1 MSQEINTISSKNKSF
16 DQIESLKIINFRSHE
31 NFNIQLS
38 GLPLAIIGENG
49 VGKTNILEAISLL
62 SPGRGIRNASFSE
75 MIKDNNLKPW
85 GISAHISTEQKKYKV
100 STGIKESFKGRD
112 IKINEKKVSGSSHLP
127 EVILISWLTP
137 SMDQIFNQTP
147 SYRRKF
153 IDRLCAVYEKDHTKN
168 LKIYEKLMRERNVS
182 FKNERIDK
190 IWLDALESQMA
201 NISILIAETRLKFIS
216 NLNKILE
223 NNLDEVW
230 PKSSLEISGFVENLV
245 SSWNKDKAI
254 MVFCETLNA
263 NREKDFFSKR
273 TTEGVHRSDLM
284 VTEQKNKLEAKKCS
298 TGEQKAML
306 MGIILAHL
314 ELVSNHTSRYP
325 VLLLDEVLA
334 HLDKKRRDSF
344 FHQILNIGSQIIMT
358 GTDISIFNS
367 LGENLDI
374 FHLNQTK
381 LRTI

>member
-85 GISAHISTEQKKYKV
+85 GISASISNERKKYKV

-223 NNLDEVW
+223 NNLDDAW

-273 TTEGVHRSDLM
+273 TTEGVHRSDLI
-284 VTEQKNKLEAKKCS
+284 VTEQKNRMEAKKCS

-306 MGIILAHL
+306 MGIILSHL

-334 HLDKKRRDSF
+334 HLDEKRRDSF

-367 LGENLDI
+367 LGKNLDI

>member
-1 MSQEINTISSKNKSF
+1 VSQEINTISSKNKSF

-201 NISILIAETRLKFIS
+201 NISIVIAETRLKFIS

>member
-62 SPGRGIRNASFSE
+62 SPGRGIRNANFSE

-85 GISAHISTEQKKYKV
+85 GISASISNERKKYKV
-100 STGIKESFKGRD
+100 STGIKESFKGRN

-201 NISILIAETRLKFIS
+201 NISIVIAETRLKFIS

>member
-62 SPGRGIRNASFSE
+62 SPGRGIRNANFSE

-85 GISAHISTEQKKYKV
+85 GISASISNERKKYKV
-100 STGIKESFKGRD
+100 STGIKESFKGRN

-168 LKIYEKLMRERNVS
+168 LKIYEKLMRERNMS

-223 NNLDEVW
+223 NNLDDAW

-273 TTEGVHRSDLM
+273 TTEGVHRSDLI
-284 VTEQKNKLEAKKCS
+284 VTEQKNRMEAKKCS

-306 MGIILAHL
+306 MGIILSHL

>member
-1 MSQEINTISSKNKSF
+1 VSQEINTISSKNKSF

-62 SPGRGIRNASFSE
+62 SPGRGIRNANFSE

-85 GISAHISTEQKKYKV
+85 GISASISNERKKYKV
-100 STGIKESFKGRD
+100 STGIKESFKGRN

-201 NISILIAETRLKFIS
+201 NISIVIAETRLKFIS

>member
-1 MSQEINTISSKNKSF
+1 MPQEINTINSKNKSF
-16 DQIESLKIINFRSHE
+16 DHIESLKIINFRSHE
-31 NFNIQLS
+31 NFNLQLS

-62 SPGRGIRNASFSE
+62 SPGRGIRNSSFLE
-75 MIKDNNLKPW
+75 MVKDNNLKPW
-85 GISAHISTEQKKYKV
+85 GISSNICSNQKRYKV

-153 IDRLCAVYEKDHTKN
+153 IDRLCAVYEKEHTKN

-190 IWLDALESQMA
+190 SWLDALELQMA

-216 NLNKILE
+216 SLNKILE
-223 NNLDEVW
+223 NNLDKVW

-254 MVFCETLNA
+254 MVLCETLNA

-273 TTEGVHRSDLM
+273 TTEGIHKSDLM
-284 VTEQKNKLEAKKCS
+284 VKEKNKRMEANKCS

-314 ELVSNHTSRYP
+314 ELVSIHTSRYP

-334 HLDKKRRDSF
+334 HLDEKRRNSF
-344 FHQILNIGSQIIMT
+344 FNQILNIGSQIIMT
-358 GTDISIFNS
+358 GTDISIFTS

-374 FHLNQTK
+374 FHLNQNK

>member
-62 SPGRGIRNASFSE
+62 SPGRGIRNANFSE

-85 GISAHISTEQKKYKV
+85 GISASISNERKKYKV
-100 STGIKESFKGRD
+100 STGIKESFKGRN

-168 LKIYEKLMRERNVS
+168 LKIYEKLMRERNMS

-201 NISILIAETRLKFIS
+201 NISIVIAETRLKFIS

>member
-1 MSQEINTISSKNKSF
+1 VSQEINTISSKNKSF

-62 SPGRGIRNASFSE
+62 SPGRGIRNANFSE

-201 NISILIAETRLKFIS
+201 NISIVIAETRLKFIS